1 MKSKIIQQFKGTI
14 NGVEVFDKVTFY
26 TCDWILGLIEDKFD
40 MEYLR
45 IMHLLAYRDQL
56 FELLDS

>member
-26 TCDWILGLIEDKFD
+26 TCDWILRLIEDKFD
-40 MEYLR
+40 NGIANR
-45 IMHLLAYRDQL
+45 IRL
-56 FELLDS
+56 